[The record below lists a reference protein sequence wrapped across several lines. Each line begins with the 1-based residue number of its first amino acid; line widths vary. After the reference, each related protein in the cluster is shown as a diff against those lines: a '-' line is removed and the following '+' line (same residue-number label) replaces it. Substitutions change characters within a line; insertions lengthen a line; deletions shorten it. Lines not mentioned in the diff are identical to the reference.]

1 MADDQ
6 PMTRE
11 KQKEHTKERIL
22 DAVATLIRQQ
32 GQFTVAQVAARS
44 GISPATIYRHYS
56 DRAALLAA
64 VAREDTYL
72 REAEPETM
80 AEWRDLLAEV
90 WRWQEENFDRIFA
103 ISSTPAGRE
112 MRAIR
117 LRDRLPKLAT
127 ALDSMGIDPDTPAG
141 NRMLML
147 WLTVPSSGAF
157 LDFRQVFGLEADS
170 ASQVAAWA
178 VTALIRATK
187 EGWEIG
193 NGLD

>member
-1 MADDQ
+1 MQSA
-6 PMTRE
+6 
-11 KQKEHTKERIL
+11 
-22 DAVATLIRQQ
+22 
-32 GQFTVAQVAARS
+32 
-44 GISPATIYRHYS
+44 GISPATIYRHYP
-56 DRAALLAA
+56 DRDALLAA

-80 AEWRDLLAEV
+80 AEWRELLVEV

-103 ISSTPAGRE
+103 VSSTPAGRE

-117 LRDRLPKLAT
+117 IRDRLPKLAT
-127 ALDSMGIDPDTPAG
+127 ALDRMGIDPDTPAG

-157 LDFRQVFGLEADS
+157 LDFREVFGLDADS
-170 ASQVAAWA
+170 ASEIATWA

-193 NGLD
+193 DGLD